1 MKQARYANRYGR
13 RARRQ
18 QRGGAAAPTTA
29 DLLLALFGANTS
41 ALYLT
46 DLENVTLRDAGGGS
60 FFVSGLADV
69 SGNGYHLAQATE
81 ADQMVWEVTG
91 WNSTKGSIRSADT
104 SDHLITTAAGLATL
118 IHGEDTPFSI
128 LTLYQG
134 QSHTFSRK
142 VIGWNGATTT
152 GFQQNA
158 GATAE
163 LFPRLR
169 DAALGMGSSQD
180 TNRHSYAWSREG
192 TTSSAWRDGTKLLN
206 AAAFNQ
212 ASIAGSTSFSLGGP
226 GGTSALCRLRC
237 VVVVNRAITDQEY
250 ADFRTIMLADSGG
263 FS

>member
-1 MKQARYANRYGR
+1 MIRPGRNR
-13 RARRQ
+13 RAPGRL
-18 QRGGAAAPTTA
+18 GAPPTTA
-29 DLLLALFGANTS
+29 DALLALFGANTS
-41 ALYLT
+41 ALYIT
-46 DLENVTLRDAGGGS
+46 DIENVTLRDAGGGS
-60 FFVSGLADV
+60 FFVSGLVDL
-69 SGNGYHLAQATE
+69 SGNGYDLTQTTE
-81 ADQMVWEVTG
+81 ADQMVWEAAG
-91 WNSTKGSIRSADT
+91 WNGTKGSIRCADT

-134 QSHTFSRK
+134 QSHVFSRK

-152 GFQQNA
+152 GFQQNS

-163 LFPRLR
+163 LFMRLR

-192 TTSSAWRDGTKLLN
+192 TTSSAWRDAAKLVN
-206 AAAFNQ
+206 AAAFDQ
-212 ASIAGSTSFSLGGP
+212 ASIAGSTTFSLGGP

-250 ADFRTIMLADSGG
+250 ADFRNIMLADSGG